1 MKAYLSVCV
10 LFRAG
15 YGLAG
20 WTCAAQAEA
29 ARYNVDPE
37 HSAIEFRVAQ
47 MVISKTTGHFNDYSG
62 FIEMDPEAQTVK
74 TEPQGFWD
82 GVEQGVGQRRTGGRR
97 RRTHQT
103 GYRVH

>member
-37 HSAIEFRVAQ
+37 HSAIDSGSRRWSFPRPPATST
-47 MVISKTTGHFNDYSG
+47 IIPGSSKW
-62 FIEMDPEAQTVK
+62 I
-74 TEPQGFWD
+74 
-82 GVEQGVGQRRTGGRR
+82 RR
-97 RRTHQT
+97 RRP
-103 GYRVH
+103 